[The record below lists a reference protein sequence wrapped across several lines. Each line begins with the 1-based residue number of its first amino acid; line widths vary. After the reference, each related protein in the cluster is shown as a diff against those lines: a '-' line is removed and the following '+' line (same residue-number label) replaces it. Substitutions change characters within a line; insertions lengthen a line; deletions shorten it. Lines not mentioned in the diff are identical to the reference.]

1 MQANNPIMNG
11 MIIKTTKYSDAAMNP
26 LVSTAPKI
34 TQFV

>member
-11 MIIKTTKYSDAAMNP
+11 MIIKTKYSDAAMNP

-34 TQFV
+34 TQFI